1 MESFIGILKWSV
13 GILHLLLVAG
23 TAGHALLFKR
33 DPRGSWGWIA
43 VCLVFPL
50 IGPLLYLLFGINR
63 VQTRAKRLRGHLPFL
78 FPFQPESPS
87 IPVAYHP
94 DISLPEDFVA
104 IAGISDK
111 VTRRPLLK
119 GNRVDVLHNGEE
131 AYPAMLQA
139 VERAEE
145 TLFLATYILE
155 SNATGR
161 RFIDALARAKDRGV
175 QVRVLLDGIGEFYSF
190 PRSGKLLAKRG
201 VRVARFMRP
210 TLIPPSLH
218 INLRNHRK
226 ILVADGRYAF
236 VGGMNI
242 GDRHLAADVKR
253 SSRVKDMHFQVA
265 GPVVRQI
272 EEVFVDDWAFVTG
285 EEISPPEQ
293 DLDAA
298 GEAVCRT
305 VVDGPDRDLDKLAV
319 ILAGV
324 VSAARRRILIVTPYF
339 LPSREMIGALQSASL
354 RGVDVQVLLPEKNNL
369 SFVHWATRNMLWEL
383 LQWGVRVFYQ
393 PAPFVHSKI
402 FIVDDFYVQ
411 VGSANMDP
419 RSLRLNFELI
429 LEVFDRDLAVRLT
442 EFVEAFRARSKEV
455 FLADLDSRPIP
466 VKIRDSLAWLFSP
479 YL

>member
-1 MESFIGILKWSV
+1 MESFIGILKWSL
-13 GILHLLLVAG
+13 GILHLLLVVG

-50 IGPLLYLLFGINR
+50 VGPLLYLLFGINR
-63 VQTRAKRLRGHLPFL
+63 VQTRAKRLTRHLPFL
-78 FPFQPESPS
+78 FPFQHEPPA
-87 IPVAYHP
+87 IPAAYHP
-94 DISLPEDFVA
+94 EKSLPEEFIP
-104 IAGISDK
+104 IATISDN
-111 VTRRPLLK
+111 VTRRPLVK

-131 AYPAMLQA
+131 AYPAMLDA

-155 SNATGR
+155 SNNTGR
-161 RFIDALARAKDRGV
+161 GFIDALGRAKERGV
-175 QVRVLLDGIGEFYSF
+175 EVRVLLDGIGEFYSF

-201 VRVARFMRP
+201 VRVGRFMRP

-226 ILVADGRYAF
+226 ILVADGREAF

-242 GDRHLAADVKR
+242 GDRHLADYVKR
-253 SSRVKDMHFQVA
+253 PSRVKDIHFRVA

-272 EEVFVDDWAFVTG
+272 QDVFIDDWAFVTG
-285 EEISPPEQ
+285 EDLSPPARN
-293 DLDAA
+293 LDTA
-298 GEAVCRT
+298 GEALCRT

-319 ILAGV
+319 ILVGA
-324 VSAARRRILIVTPYF
+324 VSAARRRVLIVTPYF
-339 LPSREMIGALQSASL
+339 LPSREMIGALQSAIL
-354 RGVDVQVLLPEKNNL
+354 RGVEVHVLLPEKNNL
-369 SFVHWATRNMLWEL
+369 PFVHWATRNMLWEL
-383 LQWGVRVFYQ
+383 LQWGIRVFYQ

-402 FIVDDFYVQ
+402 FVVDDFYVQ

-419 RSLRLNFELI
+419 RSLRLNFELM
-429 LEVFDRDLAVRLT
+429 LEVFDRDLALKLAG
-442 EFVEAFRARSKEV
+442 FVDVCRARSKEV
-455 FLADLDSRPIP
+455 FLSDLDSRPIH

>member
-1 MESFIGILKWSV
+1 MESIIDILKWAL

-43 VCLVFPL
+43 VSLVFPL
-50 IGPLLYLLFGINR
+50 VGPLLYLLFGINR
-63 VQTRAKRLRGHLPFL
+63 VQTRAKRLRRHLPFL
-78 FPFQPESPS
+78 FPFRHEPPA
-87 IPVAYHP
+87 IPLVYHP
-94 DISLPEDFVA
+94 ETYLPKEFLPIS
-104 IAGISDK
+104 GISDK

-131 AYPAMLQA
+131 AYPAMLAA
-139 VERAEE
+139 VERAEN

-155 SNATGR
+155 SNNTGR
-161 RFIDALARAKDRGV
+161 RFIDALGRAKDRGV
-175 QVRVLLDGIGEFYSF
+175 EVRVLLDGIGELYSF
-190 PRSGKLLAKRG
+190 PRSEKLLAKRG
-201 VRVARFMRP
+201 VRVASFMSP

-226 ILVADGRYAF
+226 ILVADGRAAF

-242 GDRHLAADVKR
+242 GDRHLAADLKR
-253 SSRVKDMHFQVA
+253 ASRVKDTHFRVT

-285 EEISPPEQ
+285 EDLSPPVQ
-293 DLDAA
+293 VLDPA
-298 GEAVCRT
+298 GEAVCRV
-305 VVDGPDRDLDKLAV
+305 VVDGPDEDLDRLAV
-319 ILAGV
+319 ILAGA
-324 VSAARRRILIVTPYF
+324 VSAARRRVLIVTPYF
-339 LPSREMIGALQSASL
+339 LPSREMIGALQSAVL
-354 RGVDVQVLLPEKNNL
+354 RGVDVHVLLPEKNNL
-369 SFVHWATRNMLWEL
+369 PYVHWATRNMLWEL

-402 FIVDDFYVQ
+402 LVVDDFYVQ

-419 RSLRLNFELI
+419 RSLRLNFELM
-429 LEVFDRDLAVRLT
+429 LEVFDRDLALRLAG
-442 EFVEAFRARSKEV
+442 FVDACRARSKEV
-455 FLADLDSRPIP
+455 FLADLDSRPIH